1 MRDDGPLVDFFL
13 VLGGF
18 LAAAAVISGLVKG
31 VSGSGGGGKKK
42 KMFKYNFGYIG
53 LIIILLV
60 GLGLGGA
67 VNSMM

>member
-1 MRDDGPLVDFFL
+1 MRDDGPVVDFFL
-13 VLGGF
+13 I
-18 LAAAAVISGLVKG
+18 LAAGFAVATVIRGLVKT
-31 VSGSGGGGKKK
+31 VSGSGGGGKKN

>member
-1 MRDDGPLVDFFL
+1 MDIGLLIAGFFITMI
-13 VLGGF
+13 VF
-18 LAAAAVISGLVKG
+18 GLLNIVTSVRRTPG
-31 VSGSGGGGKKK
+31 TGGGKKN